1 MLPAGRK
8 YVVRLQRGWSSVRSI
23 NESQAQLIR
32 SELNQV
38 RGLIPLLM
46 KHRNGGQ
53 WSTDERAT
61 LLRDLRALRHLS
73 PYLIPILMP
82 GGVFMLPLVAYWLDR
97 RRNQR
102 KDTDEQKPL

>member
-1 MLPAGRK
+1 MLPVGRR
-8 YVVRLQRGWSSVRSI
+8 YVVQLQRGWSNVRSI
-23 NESQAQLIR
+23 NENQTRVIR

-53 WSTDERAT
+53 WSEDERAT

-82 GGVFMLPLVAYWLDR
+82 GGVFMLPLVAYWVDR
-97 RRNQR
+97 RSNVR
-102 KDTDEQKPL
+102 KDTDEQEPL